1 MTEIEKIKEYLS
13 ILKFHIDYK
22 YENEI
27 VWISYHRGETIEMD
41 TNTGEVTI
49 IEPFMEDE
57 IFTTLEQIKT
67 RL

>member
-1 MTEIEKIKEYLS
+1 MLEIEKIKEYLS
-13 ILKFHIDYK
+13 ELKFHIDYK
-22 YENEI
+22 FENEI

-41 TNTGEVTI
+41 TDTGEVKI

-57 IFTTLEQIKT
+57 TFTTLEELKT

>member
-13 ILKFHIDYK
+13 ELKFHIDYK
-22 YENEI
+22 CENEI

-41 TNTGEVTI
+41 TDTGEVTI

-57 IFTTLEQIKT
+57 TFTTLEELKT

>member
-1 MTEIEKIKEYLS
+1 MTEIEKIKEHLS
-13 ILKFHIDYK
+13 ELKFHIDYK

-41 TNTGEVTI
+41 TNTREVKV

-57 IFTTLEQIKT
+57 IFTTLKELKK